1 MLDRIKPMVAPQLA
15 NPAEVGSDSV
25 KSVLGGGDAFRTILF
40 DSIQQVQNFQ
50 GSANQAVERFMAGE
64 NEDLHQV
71 ALATQKAELSL
82 DLFLQVRNKLVQAY
96 QEVMRM
102 QV

>member
-1 MLDRIKPMVAPQLA
+1 MLDQIKPMTAPALA
-15 NPAEVGSDSV
+15 NPADIAGMDPNATRESGS
-25 KSVLGGGDAFRTILF
+25 AFRTILA
-40 DSIQQVQNFQ
+40 DSIQQVQNYQ
-50 GSANQAVERFMAGE
+50 ASAGKAMEQFMTGE

-96 QEVMRM
+96 QEVMRL